1 MMAHSQVVKKKKD
14 KIIKM
19 INTSQTQE
27 KLQGGV
33 IQKPKKVESPKLKSE
48 GDVKNEVILIP
59 KKKSDT
65 DS

>member
-1 MMAHSQVVKKKKD
+1 LILLIYNRRTWVQ
-14 KIIKM
+14 

-33 IQKPKKVESPKLKSE
+33 VKKPKKVESPKLKSE
-48 GDVKNEVILIP
+48 GDVKKEVILIP
-59 KKKSDT
+59 KNKNET